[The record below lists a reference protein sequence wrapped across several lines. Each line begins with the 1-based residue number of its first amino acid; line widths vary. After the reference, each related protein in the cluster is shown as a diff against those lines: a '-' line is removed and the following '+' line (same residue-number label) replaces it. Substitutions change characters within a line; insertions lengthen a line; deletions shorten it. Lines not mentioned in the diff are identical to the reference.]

1 MHEIVWIDGS
11 KLNVDTSGSYV
22 LAPGVQ
28 SERVSVFGQS
38 GCQSESV
45 WMSSPKISA
54 WRGCLAPA
62 TGFFR
67 TGAAL
72 DVSGDQVYFCPRAKH
87 EARARRADSVQED
100 DESEDEGEAT
110 TLESRMVIAFKS
122 LADPAQLAVLATTVF
137 FPE

>member
-1 MHEIVWIDGS
+1 MKQS
-11 KLNVDTSGSYV
+11 SGSPTTTK
-22 LAPGVQ
+22 LR
-28 SERVSVFGQS
+28 S
-38 GCQSESV
+38 
-45 WMSSPKISA
+45 IH
-54 WRGCLAPA
+54 CLAPE

-87 EARARRADSVQED
+87 EPRARARRADSVQED

-137 FPE
+137 FQSSSMTTSRNSFGQINSRMCPF